1 MPIAFSR
8 FAEVLDS
15 FLSYEIGKKSLV
27 SKLQSR
33 LEAEALDARNYV
45 RTMRL
50 LSEVEQFIQEL
61 SFDLPSTVSCDKI
74 GIGGVFRSAGLGI
87 LDDYGNDLERIL
99 DYMKLTRELERDKLF
114 VLVNLRSFYSDEEI
128 AAFFQS
134 ILDHSL
140 CVLLVDS
147 VSKARLPLEKRIT
160 VDADL
165 CEF

>member
-1 MPIAFSR
+1 MVMPIAFSR
-8 FAEVLDS
+8 FAEVLDR
-15 FLSYEIGKKSLV
+15 FLSFEIGKKSLI

-61 SFDLPSTVSCDKI
+61 SFDLPCTVSCDKI

-99 DYMKLTRELERDKLF
+99 DYMELTRELERG
-114 VLVNLRSFYSDEEI
+114 NL
-128 AAFFQS
+128 
-134 ILDHSL
+134 
-140 CVLLVDS
+140 
-147 VSKARLPLEKRIT
+147 
-160 VDADL
+160 
-165 CEF
+165 